1 MMICEKSFCANET
14 PRVLSASNNI
24 EVSGARRYTIIRID
38 ITLSDEVTG
47 SFISIR

>member
-14 PRVLSASNNI
+14 QFVLSASNKTRM
-24 EVSGARRYTIIRID
+24 SGAKRDAIIRID
-38 ITLSDEVTG
+38 IALSDEVTG